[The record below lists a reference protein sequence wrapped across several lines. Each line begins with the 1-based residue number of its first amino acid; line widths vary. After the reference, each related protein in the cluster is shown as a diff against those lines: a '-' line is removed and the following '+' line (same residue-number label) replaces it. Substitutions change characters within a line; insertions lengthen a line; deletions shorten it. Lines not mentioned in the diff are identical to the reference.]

1 VDKTRRWIFALLWLS
16 VAAHAAHALG
26 AGKPEL
32 DKFFEVWFYTGIEVV
47 ATVVLIVRAVRVRNE
62 RLAWAMIAAN
72 LVLWAGGDAYW
83 DFWLV
88 NQANPPFPSLGD
100 WLYIASYIPFY
111 VGIVLLL
118 RERMRPFRLS
128 LWLDGCI
135 TGLTAA
141 AFAAALVFEP
151 VVRATHGSTSVVA
164 VTLAYPVLD
173 IIIIALVLVGFGLA
187 NWRPDR
193 GLVLLGLGGLAT
205 AIGDAIYTYQE
216 SAGTYQD
223 GTLVAT
229 TWPLA
234 FVLIAAAGWQFGRPR
249 VALDHGLRTAVLP
262 AVSSLLA
269 LGLLAYA
276 DFERVGHLATS
287 LAICALLLGLGRA
300 AMMWAENVKLLAK
313 TYEEAHIDGLSGL
326 PNRRMLMNDLERIA
340 AEARDGATARLVFF
354 DLDGFKGY
362 NDAFGHAAG
371 DALLR
376 RLGAAL
382 RLAVEELGCAYRLG
396 GDEFCVLLRTTDDHA
411 VAAAA
416 AALNEQG
423 PEFAVSPSYGVV
435 DLPIDTVD
443 PAQALRLADE
453 RMYQQKNSGRASSR
467 RQTRDVLLQVLSERE
482 PDLNSHAGGV
492 TAYAIALGRAVGVGG
507 EELDVLAR
515 AAELHDIGKVAIPE
529 AILQKP
535 GALDDAEWALMREHT
550 VIGER
555 IVAAAPALRPVAR
568 MVRASHE
575 RWDGAGY
582 PDGLSGDEI
591 PLGAR
596 VIAICDAFDA
606 MISDRPYS
614 PARPL
619 YEAMEELRRCAG
631 RQFDPAL
638 VAAFGTLDLQALHG
652 QRAPVAG

>member
-1 VDKTRRWIFALLWLS
+1 MGLA

-32 DKFFEVWFYTGIEVV
+32 DHFFQVWLYTAIEVV
-47 ATVVLIVRAVRVRNE
+47 ATLVLVVRVLRVHEE
-62 RLAWAMIAAN
+62 RLAWRMLAVN

-88 NQANPPFPSLGD
+88 KQADPPFPSFGD
-100 WLYIASYIPFY
+100 WLYLASYIPTY
-111 VGIVLLL
+111 IGIVLLL
-118 RERMRPFRLS
+118 RARMRPFRLS
-128 LWLDGCI
+128 LWLDGGI
-135 TGLTAA
+135 AGLSAA
-141 AFAAALVFEP
+141 ALTAALVFEP
-151 VVRATHGSTSVVA
+151 VRRATHGITSVVA

-173 IIIIALVLVGFGLA
+173 IVIIAVVLVGFGLA

-193 GLVLLGLGGLAT
+193 GLILLGLGQLST
-205 AIGDAIYTYQE
+205 AVGDAIYSYQA
-216 SAGTYQD
+216 SAGTYTD

-234 FVLIAAAGWQFGRPR
+234 FVLIAAAGCQLGRR
-249 VALDHGLRTAVLP
+249 QVVREHGLRTAVLP
-262 AVSSLLA
+262 TVSTLLA
-269 LGLLAYA
+269 LGLLGYA
-276 DFERVGHLATS
+276 DFEPVGHLAVS
-287 LAICALLLGLGRA
+287 LAILALLLGLVRVGI
-300 AMMWAENVKLLAK
+300 MWAENLRLLAK

-326 PNRRMLMNDLERIA
+326 PNRRMLMTDLEHTTQA
-340 AEARDGATARLVFF
+340 AREGAPARLVFF

-376 RLGAAL
+376 RLGLAL
-382 RLAVEELGCAYRLG
+382 RGAVEEPGRAYRLG
-396 GDEFCVLLRTTDDHA
+396 GDEFCVLLQNTDDDA

-416 AALNEQG
+416 AALHEQG
-423 PEFAVSPSYGVV
+423 PEFAISPSFGVV
-435 DLPIDTVD
+435 DLPHDTAD
-443 PAQALRLADE
+443 PARALQLADE

-482 PDLNSHAGGV
+482 PTLNSHAGGV
-492 TAYAIALGRAVGVGG
+492 TAYAIALGRVVGIAG

-529 AILQKP
+529 AILHKP
-535 GALDDAEWALMREHT
+535 APLDDAEWALMREHT

-555 IVAAAPALRPVAR
+555 IVAAAPALRPVALL
-568 MVRASHE
+568 VRASHE

-582 PDGLSGDEI
+582 PDGLRGEEI

-614 PARPL
+614 SARSLPD
-619 YEAMEELRRCAG
+619 AINELSRCAG

-638 VAAFGTLDLQALHG
+638 VVAFSSLDVAALRVQA
-652 QRAPVAG
+652 APVAG